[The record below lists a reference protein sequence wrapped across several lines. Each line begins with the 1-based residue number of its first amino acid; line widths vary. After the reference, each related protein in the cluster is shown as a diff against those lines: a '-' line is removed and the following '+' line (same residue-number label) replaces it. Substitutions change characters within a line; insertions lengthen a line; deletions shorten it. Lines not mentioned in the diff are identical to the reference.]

1 MECLK
6 RFIEQPATQL
16 NDLNTIIPA
25 IIDTKDVASA
35 IKIVKALVKADL
47 VK

>member
-6 RFIEQPATQL
+6 RFLDQPATQL

-25 IIDTKDVASA
+25 IIDKNDVSAA
-35 IKIVKALVKADL
+35 IKVVKALVKADL

>member
-6 RFIEQPATQL
+6 RFIDQPATQL

-25 IIDTKDVASA
+25 IIDKNDVSA
-35 IKIVKALVKADL
+35 TIKLVKALIKADL

>member
-6 RFIEQPATQL
+6 RFIDQPATQL

-25 IIDTKDVASA
+25 IIDKNDVSAA
-35 IKIVKALVKADL
+35 IKLVKALIKADL